1 MALRTPPLGTVHETR
16 GAQITEFGG
25 WEMPVEFDSIRAE
38 HGSVRE
44 SVGKFDVSHMGEIV
58 VSGPDATELMNRLT
72 TNDVGVLSPGAAQ
85 YAAITDSE
93 GTMLDDT
100 VLYRLPESHEEEFLF
115 IPNAGND
122 AAMAE
127 RWTTHREEWGLDA
140 TVENRTGECAMMA
153 VQGSEAVDLVADAT
167 DDESAG
173 DLGRFSATDATI
185 AGSDCLLART
195 GYTGEDGFE
204 VVCPWADAEAVW
216 EVFDCQPCGLGARD
230 TLRIEAGLLLAG
242 QDFHSEENPRN
253 PYEAGIG
260 FAVDTDTE
268 FVGRDA
274 LAAVSE
280 SGPDERL
287 AGFELDERAIPRH
300 GYEIRDADG
309 DAIGTVT
316 SGTMA
321 PTLGTPI
328 GLGYV
333 PTEYAEPGT
342 EVAVVVRGEP
352 KDAHITALPFY
363 ER

>member
-1 MALRTPPLGTVHETR
+1 MALRTPPLGAAHEAR
-16 GAQITEFGG
+16 GAQLTGFGG
-25 WEMPVEFDSIRAE
+25 WEMPVEFDSIRTE
-38 HGSVRE
+38 HESVRE
-44 SVGKFDVSHMGEIV
+44 TVGKFDVSHMGEITV
-58 VSGPDATELMNRLT
+58 AGPDAAELMNRLT
-72 TNDVGVLSPGAAQ
+72 SNDVSALSPGAAQ
-85 YAAITDSE
+85 YAAITDDD

-100 VLYRLPESHEEEFLF
+100 VLYRLPENCEEEFLF
-115 IPNAGND
+115 VPNAGND
-122 AAMAE
+122 AAME
-127 RWTTHREEWGLDA
+127 DRWESHREEWGLDA
-140 TVENRTGECAMMA
+140 VVENRTEEYAMMA
-153 VQGSEAVDLVADAT
+153 IQGPEATALVAEAT
-167 DDESAG
+167 DDDSA

-204 VVCPWADAEAVW
+204 MVCPWNSAKAVW
-216 EVFDCQPCGLGARD
+216 EAFDCQPCGLGARD

-274 LAAVSE
+274 LADVSE
-280 SGPDERL
+280 SGPAERL
-287 AGFELDERAIPRH
+287 AGFELDERAVPRH
-300 GYEIRDADG
+300 GYEIRDGDG
-309 DAIGTVT
+309 EAIGTVT

-321 PTLGTPI
+321 PTLGVPV
-328 GLGYV
+328 GMGYV

-342 EVAVVVRGEP
+342 EVGIVVRGEP

>member
-1 MALRTPPLGTVHETR
+1 MALRTPPLGAVHEAR
-16 GAQITEFGG
+16 GADVTEFGG
-25 WEMPVEFDSIRAE
+25 WEMPVEFDSIRTE
-38 HGSVRE
+38 HESVRE
-44 SVGKFDVSHMGEIV
+44 SVGKFDVSHMGEIA
-58 VSGPDATELMNRLT
+58 VSGPDAEELMNRLT
-72 TNDVGVLSPGAAQ
+72 SNDVSSLPPGAAQ
-85 YAAITDSE
+85 YAAITDSD
-93 GTMLDDT
+93 GVMLDDT
-100 VLYRLPESHEEEFLF
+100 VLYRLPEGHSSEFLF
-115 IPNAGND
+115 VPNAGND
-122 AAMAE
+122 TAMAE
-127 RWTTHREEWGLDA
+127 RWENHREEWDLDA
-140 TVENRTGECAMMA
+140 TVENRTEEYAMMA
-153 VQGSEAVDLVADAT
+153 IQGPEAADLVAAAT
-167 DDESAG
+167 DDSA
-173 DLGRFSATDATI
+173 DLGRFSATDAEI
-185 AGSDCLLART
+185 AGSECLLART

-242 QDFHSEENPRN
+242 QDFDSENNPRN

-274 LAAVSE
+274 LADVSE
-280 SGPDERL
+280 SGPAERL

-342 EVAVVVRGEP
+342 EVEIVVRGEA
-352 KDAHITALPFY
+352 KDARITALPFY